1 MAARRQLLL
10 LLVGIVPAMGA
21 SYRTTNFVV
30 YAPTAQIAQQVGQAA
45 EYYRKEKAKQWL
57 GYEMPSWG
65 QPLPV
70 HVKVT
75 MGGPGGATSFVF
87 DQGQIL
93 RQNMEIEGPLDR
105 ILASVLPH
113 EITHTVFAYYFRQ
126 PVPRWADEGGSVLS
140 EDQPEKDRHDRLVR
154 QILNQGRAIP
164 LRRLF
169 SLRDYPSEVMC
180 LYAEGFSM
188 ANYLVSISDRPT
200 YLKFVAD
207 GMRSG
212 WDNAVRAH
220 YRLGSVE
227 ELEQAWLA
235 ELRRTKRQPATML
248 ASNTAAPAPA
258 YPTNRTVV
266 RLTAPPVQ
274 PLEEPSR
281 PAVYRGQNPGPEGPD
296 GRFGDGGRAQ
306 YLPDDLPTAQ
316 PRLPDRPPAVAQD
329 GWQPAGADTCRP
341 VQVQLLPPQAAAMRP
356 PPPVVPNIVSPVGYP
371 R

>member
-1 MAARRQLLL
+1 MAPRRQLLL
-10 LLVGIVPAMGA
+10 LLAGVLPAMGA
-21 SYRTTNFVV
+21 AYRTTNFVV
-30 YAPTAQIAQQVGQAA
+30 YAPTDQIAKQVGQAA
-45 EYYRKEKAKQWL
+45 EFYRKEKARQWL
-57 GYEMPSWG
+57 GYEMPTWG

-105 ILASVLPH
+105 LLASVLPH

-140 EDQPEKDRHDRLVR
+140 EDQPEKDRHDQLVR

-188 ANYLVSISDRPT
+188 ANYLVGVSDRQT

-207 GMRSG
+207 GMRTG
-212 WDNAVRAH
+212 WDTAVRVH
-220 YRLGSVE
+220 YRLNSVE

-235 ELRRTKRQPATML
+235 ELRRTKRRPATML
-248 ASNTAAPAPA
+248 ASNTAAPAA
-258 YPTNRTVV
+258 AFPTNRTVV
-266 RLTAPPVQ
+266 RLTAPPAQ
-274 PLEEPSR
+274 PLEDPSR
-281 PAVYRGQNPGPEGPD
+281 GAVYRGQNPGPGPSD
-296 GRFGDGGRAQ
+296 TRFGDDGRAE
-306 YLPDDLPTAQ
+306 YLPDYLPAAQ
-316 PRLPDRPPAVAQD
+316 ARLPNRPRAVSPD
-329 GWQPAGADTCRP
+329 GWQPAARTEPDAPAP
-341 VQVQLLPPQAAAMRP
+341 VRLMPPEPVAARAVP
-356 PPPVVPNIVSPVGYP
+356 AVPNTVSPVGYP